1 MSNSYNLNSFS
12 LILISSILANSIAG
26 LLYVWSLFIIPIES
40 FIDLNRADLG
50 LISSVALIGFTIGV
64 SIFPFLLKKINRL
77 FVSVLGFLLI
87 SFGHLCFGFFPFWIT
102 LLIGYGFGFG
112 IGSGIT
118 YGLALYLTSSLDNKM
133 RAISIG
139 IALGAFALSGIMLP
153 LMLGEWISKTL
164 PNISFIWIGFVTFFI
179 GMICVILISFIKLNI
194 SEKAASLSNDKIPL
208 DISFLILSII
218 FFLICFSGL
227 AVVSQSAAIASSAGI
242 DTSGYATSIFT
253 IGYLIGCLSGAPIAE
268 KIKERYV
275 LIGLS
280 FFTFFGVLGMLS
292 TSPAILF
299 LGSALIGLTLGG
311 VGSIMPVLLGQRY
324 GPINISRLYGRMI
337 IGYGLAGLIS
347 PVVAGLLF
355 DFVSNYSLLLYLC
368 VSITIISFLITFTLK
383 AKKEKI

>member
-1 MSNSYNLNSFS
+1 MSNNNFNSFP

-26 LLYVWSLFIIPIES
+26 LLYVWSLFIIPIENY
-40 FIDLNRADLG
+40 IDLNRADLG

-64 SIFPFLLKKINRL
+64 SIFPILLKKLNRF
-77 FVSVLGFLLI
+77 FVSILGFLLI

-102 LLIGYGFGFG
+102 LLIGYGIGFG

-153 LMLGEWISKTL
+153 IILGEWIANTL
-164 PNISFIWIGFVTFFI
+164 PNISFIWIGAVTFFI
-179 GMICVILISFIKLNI
+179 GIICVLIISFIKLNI
-194 SEKAASLSNDKIPL
+194 SEKATLLSQDKIPL
-208 DISFLILSII
+208 DMSFLILSII

-242 DTSGYATSIFT
+242 ETSGYATSILT
-253 IGYLIGCLSGAPIAE
+253 VGYLIGCLTGAPFAE

-292 TSPAILF
+292 TSPTILF

-347 PVVAGLLF
+347 PVVAGLFF

-368 VSITIISFLITFTLK
+368 VLITMISFLITFTLK
-383 AKKEKI
+383 ANKDKV